1 MFKSK
6 IILVAMNIWV
16 FYLTAMV
23 VVMAVSVLL
32 GICLAAGIS
41 TVSFGK
47 SSLSAGMGVFTML
60 TVPLTT
66 VFIILMF
73 SIIPP
78 AISAIL
84 FGLSAFIVKKAHL
97 PKITLLLTSMG
108 CSYAGIQFGL
118 PTNNLVFMQSLS
130 LMAGLVISSIVC
142 YSKFTKEYF
151 SYS

>member
-6 IILVAMNIWV
+6 FILVAMNIWV

-23 VVMAVSVLL
+23 VVMAISILL
-32 GICLAAGIS
+32 GICLAAGLS

-47 SSLSAGMGVFTML
+47 TTLSAGMSAFAML

-66 VFIILMF
+66 AFIILMF
-73 SIIPP
+73 SIIPS

-84 FGLSAFIVKKAHL
+84 FGLSTFIIKQARL
-97 PKITLLLTSMG
+97 PKISLLLTSMG
-108 CSYAGIQFGL
+108 CSYVGTNIGL
-118 PTNNLVFMQSLS
+118 PTNNIVYMQSLS
-130 LMAGLVISSIVC
+130 LIAGLVISSIVC

>member
-1 MFKSK
+1 MVKSK

-16 FYLTAMV
+16 FYLTAIV
-23 VVMAVSVLL
+23 VVMAISVLL

-47 SSLSAGMGVFTML
+47 APLSTGMGTFAML
-60 TVPLTT
+60 TIPLTT
-66 VFIILMF
+66 AFIALMF
-73 SIIPP
+73 SIIPT

-84 FGLSAFIVKKAHL
+84 FGVSTFIVKKAHL

-108 CSYAGIQFGL
+108 CSYVGIKIGL
-118 PTNNLVFMQSLS
+118 PTNDLIFMQFSSLI
-130 LMAGLVISSIVC
+130 AGLVISSIVC